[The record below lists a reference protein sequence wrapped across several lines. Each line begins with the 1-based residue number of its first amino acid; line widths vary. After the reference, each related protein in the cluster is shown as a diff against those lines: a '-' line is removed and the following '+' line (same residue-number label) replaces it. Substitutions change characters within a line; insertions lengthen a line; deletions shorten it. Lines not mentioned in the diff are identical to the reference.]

1 VAVYDRR
8 SGEEPRKRSA
18 VIDRRYIQKER
29 RLADAAKLR
38 EVRSVKFLRSMLVVA
53 TLAAV
58 SCSKKET
65 AKTEPEKK
73 PDTLV
78 AAAKAGWLTSLEQA
92 QKEAQAKNRLLLMDF
107 TGSDW
112 CGWCIMLDK
121 EVFSKPE
128 FKEYATKNLVLLE
141 LDFPRSKK
149 MPPEVTAQNEKLAM
163 KYGIQGFPTVVVF
176 DSSGKPLGA
185 LGYQAGGP
193 QAFIAQLEKLRKG

>member
-1 VAVYDRR
+1 MRR
-8 SGEEPRKRSA
+8 ASFVQKRRWLA
-18 VIDRRYIQKER
+18 GKPKLPEVGPVRYLKSCF
-29 RLADAAKLR
+29 LAAAIL
-38 EVRSVKFLRSMLVVA
+38 
-53 TLAAV
+53 AV
-58 SCSKKET
+58 SCSQKTTAET
-65 AKTEPEKK
+65 TTETKPESAVAPAKS
-73 PDTLV
+73 
-78 AAAKAGWLTSLEQA
+78 GWLTSLDQA
-92 QKEAQAKNRLLLMDF
+92 QKEAQAKNKLLLMDF

-128 FKEYATKNLVLLE
+128 FKEYASKNLVLLE
-141 LDFPRSKK
+141 LDFPRKK
-149 MPPEVTAQNEKLAM
+149 QMPPEITAQNERLLM

>member
-1 VAVYDRR
+1 MPEVSRVKY
-8 SGEEPRKRSA
+8 PR
-18 VIDRRYIQKER
+18 
-29 RLADAAKLR
+29 
-38 EVRSVKFLRSMLVVA
+38 FLLVA
-53 TLAAV
+53 TAALLVV

-65 AKTEPEKK
+65 ATSEVEATPKAEHAT
-73 PDTLV
+73 
-78 AAAKAGWLTSLEQA
+78 AAAKAGWLTNLDEA
-92 QKEAQAKNRLLLMDF
+92 QKAALAEKKLLLMDF

-112 CGWCIMLDK
+112 CGWCIMLDR

-128 FKEYATKNLVLLE
+128 FKEYASKNLVLLE
-141 LDFPRSKK
+141 LDFPRMKK

-193 QAFIAQLEKLRKG
+193 QAFIAELEKLKKG

>member
-1 VAVYDRR
+1 MRR
-8 SGEEPRKRSA
+8 ASFVRKR
-18 VIDRRYIQKER
+18 R
-29 RLADAAKLR
+29 RLAEEAKLP
-38 EVRSVKFLRSMLVVA
+38 EVRGVKILRLLLVGT
-53 TLAAV
+53 TLLAV
-58 SCSKKET
+58 SCSKKKT
-65 AKTEPEKK
+65 AENQPEKK
-73 PDTLV
+73 PEASPAALV
-78 AAAKAGWLTSLEQA
+78 ASAKPGWLTSLDQA

-128 FKEYATKNLVLLE
+128 FKEYASKNLVLLE
-141 LDFPRSKK
+141 LDFPRMKK
-149 MPPEVTAQNEKLAM
+149 MPPEVIAQNEKLAV

-193 QAFIAQLEKLRKG
+193 QAFIAELEKLKKG

>member
-1 VAVYDRR
+1 MKVL
-8 SGEEPRKRSA
+8 
-18 VIDRRYIQKER
+18 
-29 RLADAAKLR
+29 RL
-38 EVRSVKFLRSMLVVA
+38 FLIVTMLW
-53 TLAAV
+53 AV
-58 SCSKKET
+58 SCSKKKTTET
-65 AKTEPEKK
+65 QPEKK
-73 PDTLV
+73 PEASPATMV
-78 AAAKAGWLTSLEQA
+78 AAAKPGWLTSYEQA

-128 FKEYATKNLVLLE
+128 FKEYASKNLVLLE
-141 LDFPRSKK
+141 LDFPRMKK
-149 MPPEVTAQNEKLAM
+149 MPPDVTAQNEKLAV

>member
-1 VAVYDRR
+1 VYAP
-8 SGEEPRKRSA
+8 G
-18 VIDRRYIQKER
+18 YLCTER
-29 RLADAAKLR
+29 RTLAEGPKVLENCRVRTLR
-38 EVRSVKFLRSMLVVA
+38 VCLVFAA
-53 TLAAV
+53 TLAI
-58 SCSKKET
+58 SCSQKKT
-65 AKTEPEKK
+65 ADTKTDAAAEATPTTA
-73 PDTLV
+73 PSVAANTAA
-78 AAAKAGWLTSLEQA
+78 AAAKAGWLTSYEQA
-92 QKEAQAKNRLLLMDF
+92 QQEAQSKNRLLLMDF

-128 FKEYATKNLVLLE
+128 FKEYASKNLVLLE
-141 LDFPRSKK
+141 LDFPRRKQ
-149 MPPEVTAQNEKLAM
+149 MPPETAAQNEKLLM